1 MTWTAATRRRWDLPW
16 LKAAVTILGLEK
28 DANEDAINVVRS
40 LLDLK
45 NIVLHVKMI
54 SSNYFS
60 NMIVRVIMVPHKMC
74 SRSQKTF
81 LMLKLLVGNVLH
93 NVEKRVNMILL
104 VFYNLRVIKIQSA

>member
-1 MTWTAATRRRWDLPW
+1 MTWTAATRRRWHLPW

-54 SSNYFS
+54 PSNCFS
-60 NMIVRVIMVPHKMC
+60 NMIVRAIMVLNKMC
-74 SRSQKTF
+74 NKNKTF
-81 LMLKLLVGNVLH
+81 LMLNLWVGNVLH
-93 NVEKRVNMILL
+93 NVAKKANMILL
-104 VFYNLRVIKIQSA
+104 VCYSLRALKILSA